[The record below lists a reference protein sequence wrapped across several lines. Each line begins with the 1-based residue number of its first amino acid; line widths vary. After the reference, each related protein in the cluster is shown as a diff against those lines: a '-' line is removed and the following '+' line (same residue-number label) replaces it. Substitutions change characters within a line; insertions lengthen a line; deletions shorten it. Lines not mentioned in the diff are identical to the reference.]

1 MYRKH
6 KRNREIELNGIKIN
20 IPPNGVVFN
29 IMTNAWEE
37 RDILSRSAKPA
48 YQYWERPQP
57 PADYEIKRKK
67 EMAVQKTNPE
77 YYNPELQN
85 YRNQEWD
92 RRLNGLWF
100 YNNGR
105 GTYLTGLHYFYLTH
119 WKLDVGYPE
128 FRITD
133 LHFFYFLEYCVQD
146 PNCMGMIEVTKRRQ
160 GKCLKI
166 NELVRMF
173 DGSVKK
179 VQDIKDGEYVMGDDS
194 TARLVY
200 GVTSGKEEMFDV
212 MPKKGKGF
220 GCNKSHILHCIKN
233 VKGEYKDINISI
245 EEYLKLSD
253 KQKSLLM
260 MRRSG
265 WGNNYSEN
273 NHIVDPYFM
282 GVWLGDGSSKG
293 MQITNEDKEVTDYLI
308 DYAKENNLIYK
319 NFGQESK
326 SGNKLQH
333 YLGQKN
339 RNILK
344 YKNEAYESKEDLM
357 RHLGVHIK
365 TPLKTFKKFKDGEV
379 EIIEQ
384 KSNKVWAEFLRLE
397 LYKNKHI
404 PKEYLIDSEQNRLKL
419 LCGLID
425 TDGTYIKGK
434 HYQIT
439 FSNNYYRLQND
450 VKELI
455 QSLGFYCGE
464 ITNSG
469 SESKTFT
476 IFGDYSKLIYI
487 KIERKK
493 PILKPRKY
501 NSLFCGFDI
510 KSSGEGDYYGF
521 AVDGNNLFLLAD
533 GTVVHNTMRAGAF
546 LFELTSRS
554 KNKNAGIQSKTF
566 DDAKDNVFAKG
577 VIMPF
582 KYLPD
587 FFIPIYD
594 TEKGM
599 TPKGELRFFKTNKR
613 GANDDIFTEKVE
625 LESMITFKSSDKFAY
640 DGMKIHRYLADEAGK
655 TKNVD
660 VYDRHQVVQ
669 FCLQQEETIIGKAL
683 YTTTVEE
690 MEDGG
695 ESFKALWQASD
706 QNKKNTNG
714 RTKSGLYQYFMPAYK
729 TLFYDKYGIPD
740 EDKAKEFY
748 MGERNALMDDN
759 RALASFIRKNP
770 FTIEEAFFSEA
781 ESCIYDALAL
791 NRQKESITWIDKK
804 ELYLQGDFVWE
815 KGERDTRVLFIEKA
829 NGKFKVHAK
838 ANVHDY
844 TFYNQVEDYGTKK
857 VPKET
862 KKYAIAVDPFDH
874 SITTSNERSD
884 GAGYAY
890 RRYDAIDELSETF
903 LVQYIN
909 RPDKAEI
916 FYEDMIKL
924 AHFFGCEVLSEDNK
938 VGLIKYFEYRGYER
952 FLTKMPNATKYGISA
967 TVKTHQQIAEETES
981 YITDNLKKVIF
992 TELLDDWLHFNI
1004 NKTTKFDA
1012 AMAAGYT
1019 LIAASKSKFAVK
1031 AEQKVKLYDVRE
1043 IFL

>member
-6 KRNREIELNGIKIN
+6 KRNRELELNGLKIN

-57 PADYEIKRKK
+57 PADYETKRKK
-67 EMAVQKTNPE
+67 EMLVQKTNPE
-77 YYNPELQN
+77 YYNPELQS
-85 YRNQEWD
+85 YKNQEWD

-119 WKLDVGYPE
+119 WKLDIGYPE

-160 GKCLKI
+160 GK
-166 NELVRMF
+166 
-173 DGSVKK
+173 
-179 VQDIKDGEYVMGDDS
+179 
-194 TARLVY
+194 
-200 GVTSGKEEMFDV
+200 
-212 MPKKGKGF
+212 
-220 GCNKSHILHCIKN
+220 
-233 VKGEYKDINISI
+233 
-245 EEYLKLSD
+245 
-253 KQKSLLM
+253 
-260 MRRSG
+260 
-265 WGNNYSEN
+265 
-273 NHIVDPYFM
+273 
-282 GVWLGDGSSKG
+282 
-293 MQITNEDKEVTDYLI
+293 
-308 DYAKENNLIYK
+308 
-319 NFGQESK
+319 
-326 SGNKLQH
+326 
-333 YLGQKN
+333 
-339 RNILK
+339 
-344 YKNEAYESKEDLM
+344 
-357 RHLGVHIK
+357 
-365 TPLKTFKKFKDGEV
+365 
-379 EIIEQ
+379 
-384 KSNKVWAEFLRLE
+384 
-397 LYKNKHI
+397 
-404 PKEYLIDSEQNRLKL
+404 
-419 LCGLID
+419 
-425 TDGTYIKGK
+425 
-434 HYQIT
+434 
-439 FSNNYYRLQND
+439 
-450 VKELI
+450 
-455 QSLGFYCGE
+455 
-464 ITNSG
+464 
-469 SESKTFT
+469 
-476 IFGDYSKLIYI
+476 
-487 KIERKK
+487 
-493 PILKPRKY
+493 
-501 NSLFCGFDI
+501 
-510 KSSGEGDYYGF
+510 
-521 AVDGNNLFLLAD
+521 
-533 GTVVHNTMRAGAF
+533 TMRAGAF

-554 KNKNAGIQSKTF
+554 KNKNAGIQSKTH

-640 DGMKIHRYLADEAGK
+640 DGMKLHRYLADEAGK

-660 VYDRHQVVQ
+660 VYERHQVVQ

-706 QNKKNTNG
+706 QTKKNTNG

-740 EDKAKEFY
+740 EEKAKEFY

-815 KGERDTRVLFIEKA
+815 KAERDTRVLFVEKA
-829 NGKFKVHAK
+829 NGKFKVHSK
-838 ANVHDY
+838 ANIHDH

-857 VPKET
+857 VPKAT

-890 RRYDAIDELSETF
+890 RRYDATDELSETF

-952 FLTKMPNATKYGISA
+952 FLTKMPNASKYGISA

-1019 LIAASKSKFAVK
+1019 LIAASKSKFAQK

>member
-29 IMTNAWEE
+29 IMTNKWEE

-57 PADYEIKRKK
+57 PADYETKRKK
-67 EMAVQKTNPE
+67 EISVQKNNPE

-133 LHFFYFLEYCVQD
+133 LHFFYFLEYCIQD

-160 GKCLKI
+160 GK
-166 NELVRMF
+166 
-173 DGSVKK
+173 
-179 VQDIKDGEYVMGDDS
+179 
-194 TARLVY
+194 
-200 GVTSGKEEMFDV
+200 
-212 MPKKGKGF
+212 
-220 GCNKSHILHCIKN
+220 
-233 VKGEYKDINISI
+233 
-245 EEYLKLSD
+245 
-253 KQKSLLM
+253 
-260 MRRSG
+260 
-265 WGNNYSEN
+265 
-273 NHIVDPYFM
+273 
-282 GVWLGDGSSKG
+282 
-293 MQITNEDKEVTDYLI
+293 
-308 DYAKENNLIYK
+308 
-319 NFGQESK
+319 
-326 SGNKLQH
+326 
-333 YLGQKN
+333 
-339 RNILK
+339 
-344 YKNEAYESKEDLM
+344 
-357 RHLGVHIK
+357 
-365 TPLKTFKKFKDGEV
+365 
-379 EIIEQ
+379 
-384 KSNKVWAEFLRLE
+384 
-397 LYKNKHI
+397 
-404 PKEYLIDSEQNRLKL
+404 
-419 LCGLID
+419 
-425 TDGTYIKGK
+425 
-434 HYQIT
+434 
-439 FSNNYYRLQND
+439 
-450 VKELI
+450 
-455 QSLGFYCGE
+455 
-464 ITNSG
+464 
-469 SESKTFT
+469 
-476 IFGDYSKLIYI
+476 
-487 KIERKK
+487 
-493 PILKPRKY
+493 
-501 NSLFCGFDI
+501 
-510 KSSGEGDYYGF
+510 
-521 AVDGNNLFLLAD
+521 
-533 GTVVHNTMRAGAF
+533 TMRAGAF

-640 DGMKIHRYLADEAGK
+640 DGMKLHRYLADEAGK

-660 VYDRHQVVQ
+660 VYERHQVVQ

-706 QNKKNTNG
+706 QRKKNTNG

-740 EDKAKEFY
+740 EEKAKEFY
-748 MGERNALMDDN
+748 MGERNALMEDN

-770 FTIEEAFFSEA
+770 FTVEEAFFSEA

-815 KGERDTRVLFIEKA
+815 KGERDTRVLFVEKA
-829 NGKFKVHAK
+829 NGKFKVHSK

-952 FLTKMPNATKYGISA
+952 FLTKMPNASKYGISA

-1031 AEQKVKLYDVRE
+1031 ADKIVKLYDVRE

>member
-20 IPPNGVVFN
+20 IPPNGVLFN

-57 PADYEIKRKK
+57 PEGYEIKRKK
-67 EMAVQKTNPE
+67 EMAVQKNNPD

-128 FRITD
+128 FRMPD

-160 GKCLKI
+160 GK
-166 NELVRMF
+166 
-173 DGSVKK
+173 
-179 VQDIKDGEYVMGDDS
+179 
-194 TARLVY
+194 
-200 GVTSGKEEMFDV
+200 
-212 MPKKGKGF
+212 
-220 GCNKSHILHCIKN
+220 
-233 VKGEYKDINISI
+233 
-245 EEYLKLSD
+245 
-253 KQKSLLM
+253 
-260 MRRSG
+260 
-265 WGNNYSEN
+265 
-273 NHIVDPYFM
+273 
-282 GVWLGDGSSKG
+282 
-293 MQITNEDKEVTDYLI
+293 
-308 DYAKENNLIYK
+308 
-319 NFGQESK
+319 
-326 SGNKLQH
+326 
-333 YLGQKN
+333 
-339 RNILK
+339 
-344 YKNEAYESKEDLM
+344 
-357 RHLGVHIK
+357 
-365 TPLKTFKKFKDGEV
+365 
-379 EIIEQ
+379 
-384 KSNKVWAEFLRLE
+384 
-397 LYKNKHI
+397 
-404 PKEYLIDSEQNRLKL
+404 
-419 LCGLID
+419 
-425 TDGTYIKGK
+425 
-434 HYQIT
+434 
-439 FSNNYYRLQND
+439 
-450 VKELI
+450 
-455 QSLGFYCGE
+455 
-464 ITNSG
+464 
-469 SESKTFT
+469 
-476 IFGDYSKLIYI
+476 
-487 KIERKK
+487 
-493 PILKPRKY
+493 
-501 NSLFCGFDI
+501 
-510 KSSGEGDYYGF
+510 
-521 AVDGNNLFLLAD
+521 
-533 GTVVHNTMRAGAF
+533 TMRAGAF

-587 FFIPIYD
+587 FFLPIYD

-625 LESMITFKSSDKFAY
+625 LESQITFKSSDKFAY
-640 DGMKIHRYLADEAGK
+640 DGTKLHRYLADEAGK

-660 VYDRHQVVQ
+660 VYDRHQIVQ

-740 EDKAKEFY
+740 EEKAKEFY

-815 KGERDTRVLFIEKA
+815 KAERDTRVLFVEKA

-952 FLTKMPNATKYGISA
+952 FLTKMPNASKYGISA

>member
-37 RDILSRSAKPA
+37 RDILSRSAKPT

-57 PADYEIKRKK
+57 PEGYETKRKK

-119 WKLDVGYPE
+119 WKLDIGYPE

-160 GKCLKI
+160 GK
-166 NELVRMF
+166 
-173 DGSVKK
+173 
-179 VQDIKDGEYVMGDDS
+179 
-194 TARLVY
+194 
-200 GVTSGKEEMFDV
+200 
-212 MPKKGKGF
+212 
-220 GCNKSHILHCIKN
+220 
-233 VKGEYKDINISI
+233 
-245 EEYLKLSD
+245 
-253 KQKSLLM
+253 
-260 MRRSG
+260 
-265 WGNNYSEN
+265 
-273 NHIVDPYFM
+273 
-282 GVWLGDGSSKG
+282 
-293 MQITNEDKEVTDYLI
+293 
-308 DYAKENNLIYK
+308 
-319 NFGQESK
+319 
-326 SGNKLQH
+326 
-333 YLGQKN
+333 
-339 RNILK
+339 
-344 YKNEAYESKEDLM
+344 
-357 RHLGVHIK
+357 
-365 TPLKTFKKFKDGEV
+365 
-379 EIIEQ
+379 
-384 KSNKVWAEFLRLE
+384 
-397 LYKNKHI
+397 
-404 PKEYLIDSEQNRLKL
+404 
-419 LCGLID
+419 
-425 TDGTYIKGK
+425 
-434 HYQIT
+434 
-439 FSNNYYRLQND
+439 
-450 VKELI
+450 
-455 QSLGFYCGE
+455 
-464 ITNSG
+464 
-469 SESKTFT
+469 
-476 IFGDYSKLIYI
+476 
-487 KIERKK
+487 
-493 PILKPRKY
+493 
-501 NSLFCGFDI
+501 
-510 KSSGEGDYYGF
+510 
-521 AVDGNNLFLLAD
+521 
-533 GTVVHNTMRAGAF
+533 TMRAGAF

-740 EDKAKEFY
+740 EEKAKEFY

-815 KGERDTRVLFIEKA
+815 KGERDTRVLFIEKV
-829 NGKFKVHAK
+829 NGKFKVHSK
-838 ANVHDY
+838 ANVHDH

-952 FLTKMPNATKYGISA
+952 FLTKMPNASKYGISA

-1031 AEQKVKLYDVRE
+1031 ADKIVKLYDVRE

>member
-20 IPPNGVVFN
+20 LPPNGVVFN

-67 EMAVQKTNPE
+67 EISVQKNNPE

-160 GKCLKI
+160 GK
-166 NELVRMF
+166 
-173 DGSVKK
+173 
-179 VQDIKDGEYVMGDDS
+179 
-194 TARLVY
+194 
-200 GVTSGKEEMFDV
+200 
-212 MPKKGKGF
+212 
-220 GCNKSHILHCIKN
+220 
-233 VKGEYKDINISI
+233 
-245 EEYLKLSD
+245 
-253 KQKSLLM
+253 
-260 MRRSG
+260 
-265 WGNNYSEN
+265 
-273 NHIVDPYFM
+273 
-282 GVWLGDGSSKG
+282 
-293 MQITNEDKEVTDYLI
+293 
-308 DYAKENNLIYK
+308 
-319 NFGQESK
+319 
-326 SGNKLQH
+326 
-333 YLGQKN
+333 
-339 RNILK
+339 
-344 YKNEAYESKEDLM
+344 
-357 RHLGVHIK
+357 
-365 TPLKTFKKFKDGEV
+365 
-379 EIIEQ
+379 
-384 KSNKVWAEFLRLE
+384 
-397 LYKNKHI
+397 
-404 PKEYLIDSEQNRLKL
+404 
-419 LCGLID
+419 
-425 TDGTYIKGK
+425 
-434 HYQIT
+434 
-439 FSNNYYRLQND
+439 
-450 VKELI
+450 
-455 QSLGFYCGE
+455 
-464 ITNSG
+464 
-469 SESKTFT
+469 
-476 IFGDYSKLIYI
+476 
-487 KIERKK
+487 
-493 PILKPRKY
+493 
-501 NSLFCGFDI
+501 
-510 KSSGEGDYYGF
+510 
-521 AVDGNNLFLLAD
+521 
-533 GTVVHNTMRAGAF
+533 TMRAGAF

-554 KNKNAGIQSKTF
+554 KNKNAGIQSKTY

-577 VIMPF
+577 IVMPF

-613 GANDDIFTEKVE
+613 GANDDIFSEKVE
-625 LESMITFKSSDKFAY
+625 LESQITFKSSEKFAY

-655 TKNVD
+655 TSKVD

-740 EDKAKEFY
+740 EEKAKEFY

-829 NGKFKVHAK
+829 NGKFKVHSK

>member
-29 IMTNAWEE
+29 IMTNKWEE

-57 PADYEIKRKK
+57 PADYETKRKK
-67 EMAVQKTNPE
+67 EISVQKNNPE

-133 LHFFYFLEYCVQD
+133 LHFFYFLEYCIQD

-160 GKCLKI
+160 GK
-166 NELVRMF
+166 
-173 DGSVKK
+173 
-179 VQDIKDGEYVMGDDS
+179 
-194 TARLVY
+194 
-200 GVTSGKEEMFDV
+200 
-212 MPKKGKGF
+212 
-220 GCNKSHILHCIKN
+220 
-233 VKGEYKDINISI
+233 
-245 EEYLKLSD
+245 
-253 KQKSLLM
+253 
-260 MRRSG
+260 
-265 WGNNYSEN
+265 
-273 NHIVDPYFM
+273 
-282 GVWLGDGSSKG
+282 
-293 MQITNEDKEVTDYLI
+293 
-308 DYAKENNLIYK
+308 
-319 NFGQESK
+319 
-326 SGNKLQH
+326 
-333 YLGQKN
+333 
-339 RNILK
+339 
-344 YKNEAYESKEDLM
+344 
-357 RHLGVHIK
+357 
-365 TPLKTFKKFKDGEV
+365 
-379 EIIEQ
+379 
-384 KSNKVWAEFLRLE
+384 
-397 LYKNKHI
+397 
-404 PKEYLIDSEQNRLKL
+404 
-419 LCGLID
+419 
-425 TDGTYIKGK
+425 
-434 HYQIT
+434 
-439 FSNNYYRLQND
+439 
-450 VKELI
+450 
-455 QSLGFYCGE
+455 
-464 ITNSG
+464 
-469 SESKTFT
+469 
-476 IFGDYSKLIYI
+476 
-487 KIERKK
+487 
-493 PILKPRKY
+493 
-501 NSLFCGFDI
+501 
-510 KSSGEGDYYGF
+510 
-521 AVDGNNLFLLAD
+521 
-533 GTVVHNTMRAGAF
+533 TMRAGAF

-640 DGMKIHRYLADEAGK
+640 DGMKLHRYLADEAGK

-660 VYDRHQVVQ
+660 VYERHQVVQ

-706 QNKKNTNG
+706 QRKKNTNG

-740 EDKAKEFY
+740 EEKAKEFY

-815 KGERDTRVLFIEKA
+815 KGERDTRVLFVEKA
-829 NGKFKVHAK
+829 NGKFKVHSK

-952 FLTKMPNATKYGISA
+952 FLTKMPNASKYGISA

-1031 AEQKVKLYDVRE
+1031 ADKIVKLYDVRE

>member
-20 IPPNGVVFN
+20 LPPNGVLFN
-29 IMTNAWEE
+29 IMTNEWED
-37 RDILSRSAKPA
+37 RDILSRSVKPA
-48 YQYWERPQP
+48 YQYWERPLP
-57 PADYEIKRKK
+57 PPDYETKRKK
-67 EMAVQKTNPE
+67 EIQVQKTNPE

-160 GKCLKI
+160 GK
-166 NELVRMF
+166 
-173 DGSVKK
+173 
-179 VQDIKDGEYVMGDDS
+179 
-194 TARLVY
+194 
-200 GVTSGKEEMFDV
+200 
-212 MPKKGKGF
+212 
-220 GCNKSHILHCIKN
+220 
-233 VKGEYKDINISI
+233 
-245 EEYLKLSD
+245 
-253 KQKSLLM
+253 
-260 MRRSG
+260 
-265 WGNNYSEN
+265 
-273 NHIVDPYFM
+273 
-282 GVWLGDGSSKG
+282 
-293 MQITNEDKEVTDYLI
+293 
-308 DYAKENNLIYK
+308 
-319 NFGQESK
+319 
-326 SGNKLQH
+326 
-333 YLGQKN
+333 
-339 RNILK
+339 
-344 YKNEAYESKEDLM
+344 
-357 RHLGVHIK
+357 
-365 TPLKTFKKFKDGEV
+365 
-379 EIIEQ
+379 
-384 KSNKVWAEFLRLE
+384 
-397 LYKNKHI
+397 
-404 PKEYLIDSEQNRLKL
+404 
-419 LCGLID
+419 
-425 TDGTYIKGK
+425 
-434 HYQIT
+434 
-439 FSNNYYRLQND
+439 
-450 VKELI
+450 
-455 QSLGFYCGE
+455 
-464 ITNSG
+464 
-469 SESKTFT
+469 
-476 IFGDYSKLIYI
+476 
-487 KIERKK
+487 
-493 PILKPRKY
+493 
-501 NSLFCGFDI
+501 
-510 KSSGEGDYYGF
+510 
-521 AVDGNNLFLLAD
+521 
-533 GTVVHNTMRAGAF
+533 TMRAGAF

-640 DGMKIHRYLADEAGK
+640 DGMKLHRYLADEAGK
-655 TKNVD
+655 TKSVD
-660 VYDRHQVVQ
+660 VYERHQVVQ

-706 QNKKNTNG
+706 QRKKNTNG

-740 EDKAKEFY
+740 EEKAKEFY

-815 KGERDTRVLFIEKA
+815 KGERDTRVLFLEKA
-829 NGKFKVHAK
+829 NGKFKVHSK
-838 ANVHDY
+838 ANVHDHTY
-844 TFYNQVEDYGTKK
+844 YNQVEDYGTKK
-857 VPKET
+857 VPKAT
-862 KKYAIAVDPFDH
+862 NKYAIAVDPFDH

-952 FLTKMPNATKYGISA
+952 FLTKMPNASKYGISA

-1031 AEQKVKLYDVRE
+1031 ADKIVKLYDVRE

>member
-1 MYRKH
+1 
-6 KRNREIELNGIKIN
+6 
-20 IPPNGVVFN
+20 
-29 IMTNAWEE
+29 MTNAWEE

-57 PADYEIKRKK
+57 PADYETKRKK
-67 EMAVQKTNPE
+67 EMLVQKTNPE
-77 YYNPELQN
+77 YYNPELQA
-85 YRNQEWD
+85 YKNQEWD

-119 WKLDVGYPE
+119 WKLDIGYPE

-133 LHFFYFLEYCVQD
+133 LHFFYFLEYCMQD

-160 GKCLKI
+160 GK
-166 NELVRMF
+166 
-173 DGSVKK
+173 
-179 VQDIKDGEYVMGDDS
+179 
-194 TARLVY
+194 
-200 GVTSGKEEMFDV
+200 
-212 MPKKGKGF
+212 
-220 GCNKSHILHCIKN
+220 
-233 VKGEYKDINISI
+233 
-245 EEYLKLSD
+245 
-253 KQKSLLM
+253 
-260 MRRSG
+260 
-265 WGNNYSEN
+265 
-273 NHIVDPYFM
+273 
-282 GVWLGDGSSKG
+282 
-293 MQITNEDKEVTDYLI
+293 
-308 DYAKENNLIYK
+308 
-319 NFGQESK
+319 
-326 SGNKLQH
+326 
-333 YLGQKN
+333 
-339 RNILK
+339 
-344 YKNEAYESKEDLM
+344 
-357 RHLGVHIK
+357 
-365 TPLKTFKKFKDGEV
+365 
-379 EIIEQ
+379 
-384 KSNKVWAEFLRLE
+384 
-397 LYKNKHI
+397 
-404 PKEYLIDSEQNRLKL
+404 
-419 LCGLID
+419 
-425 TDGTYIKGK
+425 
-434 HYQIT
+434 
-439 FSNNYYRLQND
+439 
-450 VKELI
+450 
-455 QSLGFYCGE
+455 
-464 ITNSG
+464 
-469 SESKTFT
+469 
-476 IFGDYSKLIYI
+476 
-487 KIERKK
+487 
-493 PILKPRKY
+493 
-501 NSLFCGFDI
+501 
-510 KSSGEGDYYGF
+510 
-521 AVDGNNLFLLAD
+521 
-533 GTVVHNTMRAGAF
+533 TMRAGAF

-554 KNKNAGIQSKTF
+554 KNKNAGIQSKTH

-640 DGMKIHRYLADEAGK
+640 DGMKLHRYLADEAGK

-660 VYDRHQVVQ
+660 VYERHQVVQ

-706 QNKKNTNG
+706 QTKKNANG

-740 EDKAKEFY
+740 EEKAKEFY

-815 KGERDTRVLFIEKA
+815 KAERDTRVVFVEKA
-829 NGKFKVHAK
+829 NGKFKVHSK
-838 ANVHDY
+838 ANIHDH

-857 VPKET
+857 VPKAT

-890 RRYDAIDELSETF
+890 RRYDAIDDLSETF

-952 FLTKMPNATKYGISA
+952 FLTKMPNASKYGISA

-1019 LIAASKSKFAVK
+1019 LIAASKSKFAQK